1 MFSIKRWCKW
11 IVTCFTLILLATITQ
26 AQQPSDTMSC
36 GAGTVTT
43 IAASPELTV
52 MVIETKGIQIDNLA
66 SKFFDN
72 MTYDSVGLFKIE
84 NGKFT
89 GTSYMKYM
97 DPSGDFVIV
106 ESTKDGGM
114 DYNWKY
120 LYGSGKYKGIT
131 GGGKALPSTKGK
143 PISPGTSQGCFKITG
158 TYELKK

>member
-1 MFSIKRWCKW
+1 MISIKRLCKW
-11 IVTCFTLILLATITQ
+11 FATFYTLTMLVTITQ
-26 AQQPSDTMSC
+26 AQQPTDTMSC

-43 IAASPELTV
+43 IAVSPELTV
-52 MVIETKGIQIDNLA
+52 MVIESKGIQIDNLT

-72 MTYDSVGLFKIE
+72 MTYNSVGLFKIE

-89 GTSYMKYM
+89 GTTYMKYM
-97 DPSGDFVIV
+97 DPSGDYVIA
-106 ESTKDGGM
+106 ESTAIGM

-131 GGGKALPSTKGK
+131 GGGKAVPSTKGK